1 MFLIF
6 KRKRFNNCVDV
17 LWRYDSG
24 VRKTYTTKRFTNI
37 IRSVVNLL
45 WVQCYIYPRSYE
57 ELTMFD
63 HTRIFSF
70 VNICLQN
77 MHGSRVMHLP
87 IIFHLSMIGSI
98 CIRKEIYILFIILLL
113 ILELMDKKCFNF
125 SSS

>member
-17 LWRYDSG
+17 LWWYDSG
-24 VRKTYTTKRFTNI
+24 VRKTYTTKRFANI

-45 WVQCYIYPRSYE
+45 WVQCYIYPRSSE
-57 ELTMFD
+57 ELTMLD

-70 VNICLQN
+70 VNICLQS

-87 IIFHLSMIGSI
+87 IIFHLSMIGTI
-98 CIRKEIYILFIILLL
+98 CIRKEIHILGITLLL
-113 ILELMDKKCFNF
+113 ILEFLAVLQQA
-125 SSS
+125 